1 MCSDTSEIAWMQHEI
16 GYCHLTQHE
25 PIEALQCGISA
36 FENAEAA
43 DDVEWQINSCVLI
56 AQAYRKHFISR
67 FPFVVSTLKYRS
79 LLPEMQK
86 DLRQALETYNQ
97 AYFLS
102 EQSGE

>member
-16 GYCHLTQHE
+16 GYCHLTLHE

-56 AQAYRKHFISR
+56 AQAYRKNFMSR
-67 FPFVVSTLKYRS
+67 FQFGIHYSQISPTSSRDAERPETSIRNVQPSI
-79 LLPEMQK
+79 LLE
-86 DLRQALETYNQ
+86 RAI
-97 AYFLS
+97 
-102 EQSGE
+102 G